1 MTKQEL
7 ILTMRAKAQTAKTP
21 KMIKFWLGNIKS
33 VKRNYPPTWK

>member
-7 ILTMRAKAQTAKTP
+7 INQMRAKAQIAKTP
-21 KMIKFWLGNIKS
+21 KMTKFWLANIKS